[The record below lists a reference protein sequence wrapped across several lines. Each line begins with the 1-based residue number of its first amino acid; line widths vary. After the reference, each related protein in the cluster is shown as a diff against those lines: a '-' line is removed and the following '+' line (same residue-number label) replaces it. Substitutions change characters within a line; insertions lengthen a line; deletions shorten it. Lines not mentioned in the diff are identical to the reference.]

1 MKSNARWVT
10 GSALAILIAA
20 GSILA
25 GCASAPATDISGL
38 EQHVQ
43 SASTRSDHEKIASAY
58 AQQAGVE
65 KASAQRHERM
75 ARTYRQGRNAAPG
88 MAAHCD
94 NLARMYVQT
103 GDELMGLAKMHRQM
117 AAEAKQ

>member
-10 GSALAILIAA
+10 GSALAILVAVT
-20 GSILA
+20 SILA
-25 GCASAPATDISGL
+25 GCASGPATGVSGL
-38 EQHVQ
+38 EQQVQ
-43 SASTRSDHEKIASAY
+43 SASTRSDHERIALAY
-58 AQQAGVE
+58 EQQAGAE

-75 ARTYRQGRNAAPG
+75 ARSYRQGRNAAPG

-94 NLARMYVQT
+94 NLARMYVQA